1 MARLV
6 TQGRARVVSDE
17 QLRLRLLLRR
27 RPLLLSLGTLR
38 RLDSLVLATHLLDL
52 PGRSNAYAVGS
63 SMRPGRVDILPRF
76 APIPHPNGE
85 PVVRSRGG
93 GGARELRCLP
103 ALVALR

>member
-1 MARLV
+1 MAGLV

-27 RPLLLSLGTLR
+27 RPLLSLGTLR

-85 PVVRSRGG
+85 PVVHSRRG